1 MLFSRRISEHRPT
14 VILAVLAALSL
25 ASLATGTK
33 ASFVRDGIRTVVS
46 VTAYPFL
53 KALKTVEN
61 TFGYASDIVFSY
73 SAARKDADAAHLRL
87 NEAMAQVA
95 QRDELL
101 LENRRLRDMIHF
113 ARNQPRLTLES
124 AEVIESFKGIIMID
138 RGSLHK
144 VRESM
149 CAVNADGIIGI
160 VTQVNPL
167 TANVVTLHN
176 ADCKIGAMI
185 ARNRVRGVIHGST
198 SDLSPYCSM
207 NYIDMKDDVR
217 VGDIVVTSPE
227 SVFPSGYRIGRVAAV
242 HDTKSLWKS
251 ADVEPAVNPYQL
263 DEVFVLRQAL
273 PTPEE
278 TSGVASPEDVLSAA
292 PELPDKRSLQE
303 RYAP

>member
-33 ASFVRDGIRTVVS
+33 ASFLRDGIRTAVS

-61 TFGYASDIVFSY
+61 TFDYASNIVFSY
-73 SAARKDADAAHLRL
+73 HAARKDADAAHLRL
-87 NEAMAQVA
+87 NEAMEQVA

-113 ARNQPRLTLES
+113 ARSQPRLTLES

-185 ARNRVRGVIHGST
+185 ARNRVRGVIYGST

-251 ADVEPAVNPYQL
+251 ADVEPAVNPYRL

-273 PTPEE
+273 PAPEE
-278 TSGVASPEDVLSAA
+278 TAGVASPEDVLSAA
-292 PELPDKRSLQE
+292 LELPDKRSLQE